1 MEWLTIQSSLRL
13 VSNHV
18 EVIIITRRPRR
29 CYHFSFALKFD
40 ANRHLSFN
48 QINYAFFWGGSVG
61 EGGGSSY
68 TDKYLGSFDR
78 FPFLLNALFF
88 YYLFLLLSPFPM
100 YLIYRPDTIPYTY
113 TILHLISW
121 KHLEN
126 NFVQSDCCN
135 QPD

>member
-48 QINYAFFWGGSVG
+48 QINYAFFWGGVSGRAVVARMQ
-61 EGGGSSY
+61 
-68 TDKYLGSFDR
+68 T
-78 FPFLLNALFF
+78 N
-88 YYLFLLLSPFPM
+88 
-100 YLIYRPDTIPYTY
+100 I
-113 TILHLISW
+113 
-121 KHLEN
+121 
-126 NFVQSDCCN
+126 
-135 QPD
+135 